1 MWVKNLLDGRG
12 QGFCEEADKQVQ
24 DVRWDMKRKP
34 DLRELQR
41 FIKQHYRS
49 KKDFRKALGISQSH
63 LYGILNGRVELGNKV
78 LERLN
83 RECDKFSFNT
93 EDLLKPEPMNISGM
107 NVDEILI
114 TRGKE
119 LIVSITSR
127 NVIEK
132 TGYKAE
138 LVPYRE

>member
-1 MWVKNLLDGRG
+1 
-12 QGFCEEADKQVQ
+12 
-24 DVRWDMKRKP
+24 MKRKP
-34 DLRELQR
+34 DVIELQR
-41 FIKQHYRS
+41 FIKQHYKS

-63 LYGILNGRVELGNKV
+63 LYGIFNGRVELGNKV

-83 RECDKFSFNT
+83 RECDKFSFNI
-93 EDLLKPEPMNISGM
+93 EHLLKPESMYIGKM
-107 NVDEILI
+107 KVDEILI
-114 TRGKE
+114 TCDKE

-127 NVIEK
+127 EVIEK

>member
-1 MWVKNLLDGRG
+1 MWG
-12 QGFCEEADKQVQ
+12 EI
-24 DVRWDMKRKP
+24 MKRKP
-34 DLRELQR
+34 DVSELQR

-63 LYGILNGRVELGNKV
+63 LYGILSERVELGNKV

-83 RECDKFSFNT
+83 RECNKFSFNM
-93 EDLLKPEPMNISGM
+93 EDLLKTEPMYIGGM
-107 NVDEILI
+107 KVDEILI

-138 LVPYRE
+138 LVPYESEVTI

>member
-1 MWVKNLLDGRG
+1 
-12 QGFCEEADKQVQ
+12 
-24 DVRWDMKRKP
+24 MKRKP

-49 KKDFRKALGISQSH
+49 KKDFRKALEISQSH
-63 LYGILNGRVELGNKV
+63 LYGILNGKVELGNKV

-83 RECDKFSFNT
+83 RECDKFGFNT

-107 NVDEILI
+107 KVDEILI
-114 TRGKE
+114 TCDKE

-132 TGYKAE
+132 TGYKVE
-138 LVPYRE
+138 LLPYEKVR

>member
-1 MWVKNLLDGRG
+1 
-12 QGFCEEADKQVQ
+12 
-24 DVRWDMKRKP
+24 MKRKP

-83 RECDKFSFNT
+83 RECDKFSIDI

-138 LVPYRE
+138 LVPYQG

>member
-1 MWVKNLLDGRG
+1 
-12 QGFCEEADKQVQ
+12 
-24 DVRWDMKRKP
+24 MKRKP

-41 FIKQHYRS
+41 FIKQHYQS

-83 RECDKFSFNT
+83 RECDRFGFNT
-93 EDLLKPEPMNISGM
+93 EDLFKPEPINIRGIK
-107 NVDEILI
+107 VDEILI
-114 TRGKE
+114 TRGEE

-127 NVIEK
+127 SAIEK
-132 TGYKAE
+132 TGYKIE
-138 LVPYRE
+138 LLPY

>member
-1 MWVKNLLDGRG
+1 
-12 QGFCEEADKQVQ
+12 
-24 DVRWDMKRKP
+24 MKRKP

-83 RECDKFSFNT
+83 RECDKFSLNM
-93 EDLLKPEPMNISGM
+93 EHLLKPEPMYIGEM
-107 NVDEILI
+107 KVDEILI

-132 TGYKAE
+132 TGYKVE
-138 LVPYRE
+138 LVSYEEVR

>member
-1 MWVKNLLDGRG
+1 
-12 QGFCEEADKQVQ
+12 
-24 DVRWDMKRKP
+24 MKRKP

-41 FIKQHYRS
+41 FIKQHYQS

-63 LYGILNGRVELGNKV
+63 LYGIFNGRVELGNKV

-83 RECDKFSFNT
+83 RECNKFSFNT

-107 NVDEILI
+107 KVDEILI
-114 TRGKE
+114 TRGEE

-127 NVIEK
+127 SAIEK
-132 TGYKAE
+132 TGYKIE
-138 LVPYRE
+138 LLPY

>member
-1 MWVKNLLDGRG
+1 
-12 QGFCEEADKQVQ
+12 
-24 DVRWDMKRKP
+24 MKRKP

-83 RECDKFSFNT
+83 RECDRFSFNT
-93 EDLLKPEPMNISGM
+93 EDLLKPEPMNIGGM
-107 NVDEILI
+107 KVDELLI

-132 TGYKAE
+132 TGYKVE
-138 LVPYRE
+138 LVPYEEVRWQYDT